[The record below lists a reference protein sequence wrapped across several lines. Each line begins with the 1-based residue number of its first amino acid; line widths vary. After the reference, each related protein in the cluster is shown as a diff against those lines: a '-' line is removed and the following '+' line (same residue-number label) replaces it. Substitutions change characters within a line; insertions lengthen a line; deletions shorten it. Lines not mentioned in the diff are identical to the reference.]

1 MFGTAS
7 LSNSTLVCT
16 YCLVF
21 PLSGKKLY
29 QDLKEK
35 FGKKKLPPF
44 QKGHMACVSYTQNHK
59 RKSFNPRGQS
69 ERRALS

>member
-7 LSNSTLVCT
+7 LSNSTLACT

-35 FGKKKLPPF
+35 FGEKKLPPF
-44 QKGHMACVSYTQNHK
+44 QKEHMACVS
-59 RKSFNPRGQS
+59 
-69 ERRALS
+69 

>member
-7 LSNSTLVCT
+7 LNNSTLACT

-44 QKGHMACVSYTQNHK
+44 QKGHMACPKPQAKVIQSQGPIRT
-59 RKSFNPRGQS
+59 KSIIIRSQ
-69 ERRALS
+69 

>member
-7 LSNSTLVCT
+7 LSNSTLACT

-35 FGKKKLPPF
+35 IWKEKVTPISERAYG
-44 QKGHMACVSYTQNHK
+44 VSYTQNHK

>member
-1 MFGTAS
+1 MFGTAR
-7 LSNSTLVCT
+7 LSYSTPVCT

-35 FGKKKLPPF
+35 FRKKKLPPF
-44 QKGHMACVSYTQNHK
+44 QKEHMACES
-59 RKSFNPRGQS
+59 
-69 ERRALS
+69 

>member
-7 LSNSTLVCT
+7 LSNSTLACT

-35 FGKKKLPPF
+35 FRKKKLPPF
-44 QKGHMACVSYTQNHK
+44 QKEHMACES
-59 RKSFNPRGQS
+59 
-69 ERRALS
+69 